1 MSTSSTP
8 FDVTLL
14 PGAATLDADGRVAL
28 AGIDLV
34 ALAERFGTP
43 LYVYDEVELRARCRE
58 YAAAFGAG
66 AAYASKAF
74 LCVAMAR
81 LVAEE
86 GLGLDVATGGELFV
100 ALHAGFPPD
109 RIVFHG
115 NNKSDAELRRAL
127 DAGVGRIVI
136 DSFAELDR
144 IAGLARA
151 LGVTPALHV
160 RVTPGVEAHTH
171 EFIETGTEDSKFGFG
186 LDNGAAL
193 AAVAHIVA
201 DDHLQ
206 FAGIHCHIGSQVTR
220 SDSFAARSTR
230 WSASSGPSKPIPAR
244 PSTS

>member
-1 MSTSSTP
+1 MTGMTTNPSP

-14 PGAATLDADGRVAL
+14 PGAATVDADGRVAL

-34 ALAERFGTP
+34 ELAERFGTP
-43 LYVYDEVELRARCRE
+43 LYVYDEAELRARCRE

-127 DAGVGRIVI
+127 EAGVGRIVV

-144 IAGLARA
+144 IARLA
-151 LGVTPALHV
+151 PA
-160 RVTPGVEAHTH
+160 RRG
-171 EFIETGTEDSKFGFG
+171 
-186 LDNGAAL
+186 
-193 AAVAHIVA
+193 
-201 DDHLQ
+201 
-206 FAGIHCHIGSQVTR
+206 R
-220 SDSFAARSTR
+220 RRRSTCASR
-230 WSASSGPSKPIPAR
+230 PASKRTRTSSSRPAPRTPSSASGSTTAPRSPRSRASSRTTI
-244 PSTS
+244 STSPGSTATSVHR